1 MIFSIAILS
10 LLCSTSDIHTAEA
23 FSIRRVNKLTFKS
36 DININPRQS
45 QHTVHFASSKKLA
58 VDFPSYDFPYEAAKL
73 DRPQLPDAPN
83 AKKAEKPK
91 QIGEVEPPPTPPPP
105 PPALTKLESLKKEIL
120 SKSANANLSTT
131 GVNLNVSELSSVAPY
146 IAAPVLG
153 LVTLRIN
160 KAQREKIQAEKAA
173 KEEAERLAKAKRGIN
188 ISFDT
193 KKLKSLADSASKSSS
208 VAINKAKEDAVKRL
222 KESNIDVDEHTLVKS
237 VGALG
242 VGIVTAGLVSGAG
255 KPRKELSVTKD
266 RPNMDKG
273 AKKVVESKPTKPK
286 PFKEEVIVKEEKAEQ
301 IKFEEKAKDKQ
312 ISKVETPVIIDQ
324 PKLENSNMK
333 SKAKEIPPPISKKTA
348 SVKPE
353 TGTTEKT
360 DKKSLPLPS
369 SLAVTS
375 FAALV
380 AFRINLI
387 NTKARRD
394 EEERKK
400 RMENFTSDMDDAIEM
415 AKASNALLQMKLDGM
430 RDITTDEKSPGS

>member
-23 FSIRRVNKLTFKS
+23 FSILRVNKLTFKS

-45 QHTVHFASSKKLA
+45 KHTVHFASSKKLA

-91 QIGEVEPPPTPPPP
+91 QIGEVEPPPTPPPT

-208 VAINKAKEDAVKRL
+208 VAINKAKEDAAKRL
-222 KESNIDVDEHTLVKS
+222 KESNIDVDEDTLVKS

-242 VGIVTAGLVSGAG
+242 AGIVTAGLVLGAG

-266 RPNMDKG
+266 KPNMDKG
-273 AKKVVESKPTKPK
+273 GKKKPTKPK

-301 IKFEEKAKDKQ
+301 IKFEEKAKDKL
-312 ISKVETPVIIDQ
+312 ISKVETPVVIDQ

-353 TGTTEKT
+353 TSTTEKT